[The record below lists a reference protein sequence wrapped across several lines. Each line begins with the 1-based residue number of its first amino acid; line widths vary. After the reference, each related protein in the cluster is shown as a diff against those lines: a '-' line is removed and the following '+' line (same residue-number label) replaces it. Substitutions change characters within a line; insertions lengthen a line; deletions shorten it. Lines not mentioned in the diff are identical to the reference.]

1 MLLCIILTTTV
12 RSGGCEEQSEFQ
24 NSYRHIIFKNL
35 KKTLILLYYPSP
47 PKLSLHQCCTQNGKR
62 GSKDLYWPLDFANI
76 TSVSSTRFVSVI
88 CFQWRLKFLRQ
99 LTSQKENESN
109 WKSFQRKT
117 ALNKKKERETRH
129 VWTKVTLYLIFQ
141 RKVTRPPS

>member
-12 RSGGCEEQSEFQ
+12 RSGRCEEQSEFQ
-24 NSYRHIIFKNL
+24 NSYRHIIFRNL
-35 KKTLILLYYPSP
+35 KKKKKKHLFFHTTPSP

-117 ALNKKKERETRH
+117 ALNNKKRETRH
-129 VWTKVTLYLIFQ
+129 LWTQVNL
-141 RKVTRPPS
+141 